1 MLNFALFK
9 EDYPPKN
16 GMLRA
21 ICCVGLNKN

>member
-21 ICCVGLNKN
+21 IWCVGLNKN